1 MAITVR
7 LFQMEKDQNST
18 RRPSGAGNPYACNLK
33 DATSI
38 INPTLIFDF
47 GKTDY
52 PSGFNYAQ
60 IETFENRCYW
70 IDDLEY
76 NRGLWYAHCHVD
88 ALASWRGDIGGST
101 QYILRAASDYNGY
114 VMDRMYPTLESQT
127 FLSTVYNHPF
137 FSADTFADGI
147 FVVGIISD
155 DTRGPGGGVTYYQ
168 MDNAAMQQFREN
180 MLSSIDWAGIDADEI
195 SAQLSKALLNPYQ
208 YVVSCKWF
216 PFTPPDGGLTSTVKF
231 GWWEMSLTTAYIAGQ
246 AYWES
251 DPVYLRGI
259 PQHPQAESR
268 GRYLNLAPY
277 TKRTLYIYPWGA
289 IPLDTSMVGY
299 SDTLKAECAVDLVT
313 GEGILSLYAVKESA
327 DVLLCT
333 QSTNIGV
340 DVSIS
345 QIGISASAVQNAIS
359 NPLQAALS
367 AGGAA
372 LSSAL
377 GGGDIGAIADSAAAA
392 LTNVST
398 KGTQGGIMDYTRD
411 MRVVSQFFDV
421 ASEDNERLGRPL
433 MERRLISTLP
443 GYIVCNRPH
452 LECHAT
458 ANEIS
463 QIEQAMAAGFYW
475 E

>member
-1 MAITVR
+1 M
-7 LFQMEKDQNST
+7 
-18 RRPSGAGNPYACNLK
+18 
-33 DATSI
+33 
-38 INPTLIFDF
+38 
-47 GKTDY
+47 
-52 PSGFNYAQ
+52 
-60 IETFENRCYW
+60 
-70 IDDLEY
+70 
-76 NRGLWYAHCHVD
+76 
-88 ALASWRGDIGGST
+88 
-101 QYILRAASDYNGY
+101 
-114 VMDRMYPTLESQT
+114 
-127 FLSTVYNHPF
+127 
-137 FSADTFADGI
+137 
-147 FVVGIISD
+147 
-155 DTRGPGGGVTYYQ
+155 
-168 MDNAAMQQFREN
+168 
-180 MLSSIDWAGIDADEI
+180 
-195 SAQLSKALLNPYQ
+195 
-208 YVVSCKWF
+208 VSCKWF

-299 SDTLKAECAVDLVT
+299 SDTLKTECAVDLVT

-372 LSSAL
+372 LSSVL
-377 GGGDIGAIADSAAAA
+377 GGGDIGAIADSAAAT

-398 KGTQGGIMDYTRD
+398 KGSQGGIMDYTRD

-433 MERRLISTLP
+433 MERRQISTLP

-458 ANEIS
+458 ANEIG